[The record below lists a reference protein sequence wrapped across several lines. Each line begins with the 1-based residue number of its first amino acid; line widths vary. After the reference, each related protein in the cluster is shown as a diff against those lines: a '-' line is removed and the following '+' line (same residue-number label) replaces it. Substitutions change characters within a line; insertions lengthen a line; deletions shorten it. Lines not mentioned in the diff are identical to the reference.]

1 MRRWINRYSITFG
14 LIGLAVLG
22 WNLYVAAHRDGLLT
36 GRVVAADGSAIAG
49 ATVKV
54 RERTM
59 VSSEPR
65 AEAKTDAEGRF
76 RVEGLDYHHLLVE
89 VEAQGFKPLPRQSV
103 RLWFRGQNRALD
115 APLTMERAG

>member
-65 AEAKTDAEGRF
+65 AEAKTDAQGRF

-103 RLWFRGQNRALD
+103 RLWFRGQNRALE

>member
-36 GRVVAADGSAIAG
+36 GRVAAADGSAIAG

-65 AEAKTDAEGRF
+65 AEAKTDAQGRF

-103 RLWFRGQNRALD
+103 RLWFRGQNRALE